1 MQKKALFIGAGIG
14 VVVVIAGAA
23 TYHRSQRNAEL
34 SRQGQIKEEG
44 LVAVTV
50 ATVES
55 RVFSLNLPFTG
66 NLLAMNRA
74 ELKAEVP
81 GRVTRVQ
88 VQEGDTVR
96 AGAVL
101 CIQDGDDLSLAAQ
114 AAEAQLAQAQAQALQ
129 AKRDAARAETLLEK
143 RSITRQAAQV
153 AETANNAA
161 AASVQAAES
170 QAGMAKVRLK
180 KARILAPFDG
190 QVARRMVQAGDV
202 LMAGQSVFEVVD
214 NRKLEIQAD
223 LPANAMAFVKPGQS
237 VRFSVPGF
245 QQPFTGTLTQV
256 SPMLSPDGRNLHVR
270 MEVPNTDRLLKS
282 GVFVEGLI
290 LGNGQTQRPSLPAAL
305 IKVEGQDGDLYVVEN
320 GIAKKR
326 SVIVGP
332 EQDGFRPVD
341 GIPVGT
347 KVVATGQGLVRD
359 GSKLKI
365 VAGGGDAAPK
375 PAPNSAPKP
384 APMPEGK

>member
-1 MQKKALFIGAGIG
+1 MQKKALIIGVGIG

-34 SRQGQIKEEG
+34 SRQSQVKKEG

-50 ATVES
+50 TTVES
-55 RVFSLNLPFTG
+55 RAFSPSIPFTG

-88 VQEGDTVR
+88 VQEGDTVK

-101 CIQDGDDLSLAAQ
+101 STQDEDDLSLAVQ

-129 AKRDAARAETLLEK
+129 AKRDAARAEMLLEK

-153 AETANNAA
+153 AETANIAA
-161 AASVQAAES
+161 AAAVQAAES
-170 QAGMAKVRLK
+170 QAGMAKLRMK

-190 QVARRMVQAGDV
+190 QVAQRLVQAGDV

-214 NRKLEIQAD
+214 NRKLEIHAD
-223 LPANAMAFVKPGQS
+223 LPANAMALVKPGQS
-237 VRFSVPGF
+237 VRFRVPGF

-256 SPMLSPDGRNLHVR
+256 SPILSPDSRNLRVR
-270 MEVPNTDRLLKS
+270 IEVPNTDRQLKS

-290 LGNGQTQRPSLPAAL
+290 LGNGQAQRPSLPASL
-305 IKVEGQDGDLYVVEN
+305 IKVDGQNGDLYVVED
-320 GIAKKR
+320 GVAKKR

-347 KVVATGQGLVRD
+347 KVVATGQDLVRD

-365 VAGGGDAAPK
+365 VADGADTAPK
-375 PAPNSAPKP
+375 PTTK
-384 APMPEGK
+384 PEGK

>member
-1 MQKKALFIGAGIG
+1 MQKKALLTGIA

-23 TYHRSQRNAEL
+23 AYHRGQRNAEL
-34 SRQGQIKEEG
+34 SRQSQVKEEG

-50 ATVES
+50 VTVEN
-55 RVFSLNLPFTG
+55 RAFSPSLPFTG

-88 VQEGDTVR
+88 MQEGDTVK

-101 CIQDGDDLSLAAQ
+101 CTQDEDDLSLAAQ

-129 AKRDAARAETLLEK
+129 AKRDAERAGMLLEK

-161 AASVQAAES
+161 AAAVQAAES
-170 QAGMAKVRLK
+170 QAGMAKVRMK

-223 LPANAMAFVKPGQS
+223 LPANAMALVKPGQR
-237 VRFSVPGF
+237 VHFRVPGF

-256 SPMLSPDGRNLHVR
+256 SPILSPDGRNLHVR

-282 GVFVEGLI
+282 GVFVEGSI

-305 IKVEGQDGDLYVVEN
+305 IKAVDQNADVYLVEN
-320 GIAKKR
+320 GAAKRR
-326 SVIVGP
+326 SVVVGP
-332 EQDGFRPVD
+332 EQGGFRPVE
-341 GIPVGT
+341 GIPAGAR
-347 KVVATGQGLVRD
+347 VVAMGQDLVKD

-365 VAGGGDAAPK
+365 VAGGTEAETKTATK
-375 PAPNSAPKP
+375 
-384 APMPEGK
+384 PEGK

>member
-1 MQKKALFIGAGIG
+1 MQKKALFIGIA
-14 VVVVIAGAA
+14 VAVVIAGTA

-34 SRQGQIKEEG
+34 SRQGQVKEEG

-50 ATVES
+50 TTVES
-55 RVFSLNLPFTG
+55 RAFSPSIPFTG
-66 NLLAMNRA
+66 NLLATNRA

-101 CIQDGDDLSLAAQ
+101 CTQDEDDLSLAAQ
-114 AAEAQLAQAQAQALQ
+114 SAGAQLAQAQAQALQ
-129 AKRDAARAETLLEK
+129 AKRDAARADTLLEK

-161 AASVQAAES
+161 AAAVQAAES
-170 QAGMAKVRLK
+170 QAGMAKVRMK
-180 KARILAPFDG
+180 KARILAPFEG

-223 LPANAMAFVKPGQS
+223 LPANAMALVKPGQS
-237 VRFSVPGF
+237 VSFRVPGF

-256 SPMLSPDGRNLHVR
+256 SPILSPDGRNLHVR

-290 LGNGQTQRPSLPAAL
+290 LGNGQTQQPSLPASL
-305 IKVEGQDGDLYVVEN
+305 IKVVDQNSDVYVVEN

-365 VAGGGDAAPK
+365 VVGEANAAPNTATK
-375 PAPNSAPKP
+375 PAST
-384 APMPEGK
+384 PEGK

>member
-1 MQKKALFIGAGIG
+1 MQKKALIIGVGIG

-34 SRQGQIKEEG
+34 SRQSQVKKEG

-50 ATVES
+50 TTVES
-55 RVFSLNLPFTG
+55 RAFSPSIPFTG

-88 VQEGDTVR
+88 VQEGDTVK

-101 CIQDGDDLSLAAQ
+101 STQDEDDLSLAVQ

-129 AKRDAARAETLLEK
+129 AKRDAARAEMLLEK

-153 AETANNAA
+153 AETANIAA
-161 AASVQAAES
+161 AAAVQAAES
-170 QAGMAKVRLK
+170 QAGMAKLRMK

-190 QVARRMVQAGDV
+190 QVARRLVQAGDV

-214 NRKLEIQAD
+214 NRKLEIHAD
-223 LPANAMAFVKPGQS
+223 LPANAMALVKPGQS
-237 VRFSVPGF
+237 VRFRVPGF

-256 SPMLSPDGRNLHVR
+256 SPILSPDSRNLRVR
-270 MEVPNTDRLLKS
+270 IEVPNTDRQLKS

-290 LGNGQTQRPSLPAAL
+290 LGNGQAQRPSLPASL
-305 IKVEGQDGDLYVVEN
+305 IKVDGQNGDLYVVEN

-347 KVVATGQGLVRD
+347 KVVATGQDLVRD

-365 VAGGGDAAPK
+365 VADGADTAPK
-375 PAPNSAPKP
+375 PTTKP
-384 APMPEGK
+384 ERK

>member
-1 MQKKALFIGAGIG
+1 MQKKALIIGVGIG

-34 SRQGQIKEEG
+34 SRQSQVKKEG

-50 ATVES
+50 TTVES
-55 RVFSLNLPFTG
+55 RAFSPSIPFTG

-88 VQEGDTVR
+88 VQEGDTVK

-101 CIQDGDDLSLAAQ
+101 STQDEDDLSLAVQ

-129 AKRDAARAETLLEK
+129 AKRDAARAEMLLEK

-153 AETANNAA
+153 AETANIAA
-161 AASVQAAES
+161 AAAVQAAES
-170 QAGMAKVRLK
+170 QAGMAKLRMK

-190 QVARRMVQAGDV
+190 QVAQRLVQAGDV

-214 NRKLEIQAD
+214 NRKLEIHAD
-223 LPANAMAFVKPGQS
+223 LPANAMALVKPGQS
-237 VRFSVPGF
+237 VRFRVPGF

-256 SPMLSPDGRNLHVR
+256 SPILSPDSRNLRVR
-270 MEVPNTDRLLKS
+270 IEVPNTDRQLKS

-290 LGNGQTQRPSLPAAL
+290 LGNGQAQRPSLPASL
-305 IKVEGQDGDLYVVEN
+305 IKVDGQNGDLYVVEN

-347 KVVATGQGLVRD
+347 KVVATGQDLVRD

-365 VAGGGDAAPK
+365 VADGADTAPK
-375 PAPNSAPKP
+375 PTTK
-384 APMPEGK
+384 PEGK

>member
-1 MQKKALFIGAGIG
+1 MQKNALFIGI
-14 VVVVIAGAA
+14 VVALVITGAA

-34 SRQGQIKEEG
+34 SRQSQVKEEG

-50 ATVES
+50 VTVES
-55 RVFSLNLPFTG
+55 RSFSTSMPFTG

-88 VQEGDTVR
+88 VQEGDTVK

-101 CIQDGDDLSLAAQ
+101 CTQDEDDLSLAAQ

-129 AKRDAARAETLLEK
+129 AKRDAERAEMLLEK

-161 AASVQAAES
+161 AAAVQAAES
-170 QAGMAKVRLK
+170 QAGMAKVRMK
-180 KARILAPFDG
+180 KARIMAPFDG

-214 NRKLEIQAD
+214 NRKLEIHAD
-223 LPANAMAFVKPGQS
+223 LPANAMALVKPSQS
-237 VRFSVPGF
+237 VRFRVPGF
-245 QQPFTGTLTQV
+245 QQAFTGTLTQV
-256 SPMLSPDGRNLHVR
+256 SPVLSPDGRNLHVR
-270 MEVPNTDRLLKS
+270 IEVPNTDRLLKS

-290 LGNGQTQRPSLPAAL
+290 MGNGQTQQPSLPASL
-305 IKVEGQDGDLYVVEN
+305 IKAEGQSGDLYVAEN

-332 EQDGFRPVD
+332 EQDGFRPID

-347 KVVATGQGLVRD
+347 KVVATGQDLVRD

-365 VAGGGDAAPK
+365 VAGEADATPK
-375 PAPNSAPKP
+375 PTTK
-384 APMPEGK
+384 PEGK

>member
-1 MQKKALFIGAGIG
+1 MQKKALIIGVGIG

-34 SRQGQIKEEG
+34 SRQSQVKKEG

-50 ATVES
+50 TTVES
-55 RVFSLNLPFTG
+55 RAFSPSIPFTG

-88 VQEGDTVR
+88 VQEGDTVK

-101 CIQDGDDLSLAAQ
+101 STQDEDDLSLAVQ

-129 AKRDAARAETLLEK
+129 AKRDAARAEMLLEK

-153 AETANNAA
+153 AETANIAA
-161 AASVQAAES
+161 AAAVQAAES
-170 QAGMAKVRLK
+170 QAGMAKLRMK

-190 QVARRMVQAGDV
+190 QVAQRLVQAGDV

-214 NRKLEIQAD
+214 NRKLEIHAD
-223 LPANAMAFVKPGQS
+223 LPANAMALVKPGQS
-237 VRFSVPGF
+237 VRFRVPGF

-256 SPMLSPDGRNLHVR
+256 SPILSPDSRNLRVR
-270 MEVPNTDRLLKS
+270 IEVPNTDRQLKS

-290 LGNGQTQRPSLPAAL
+290 LGNGQAQRPSLPASL
-305 IKVEGQDGDLYVVEN
+305 IKVDGQNGDLYVVED
-320 GIAKKR
+320 GVAKKR

-347 KVVATGQGLVRD
+347 QVVATGQDLVRD

-365 VAGGGDAAPK
+365 VADGADTAPK
-375 PAPNSAPKP
+375 PTTK
-384 APMPEGK
+384 PEGK

>member
-1 MQKKALFIGAGIG
+1 MQKNALFIGI
-14 VVVVIAGAA
+14 VVALVITGAA

-34 SRQGQIKEEG
+34 SRQSQVKEEG

-50 ATVES
+50 VTVES
-55 RVFSLNLPFTG
+55 RSFSTSMPFTG

-88 VQEGDTVR
+88 VQEGDTVK

-101 CIQDGDDLSLAAQ
+101 CTQDEDDLSLAAQ

-129 AKRDAARAETLLEK
+129 AKRDAERAEMLLEK

-161 AASVQAAES
+161 AAAVQAAES
-170 QAGMAKVRLK
+170 QAGMAKVRMK
-180 KARILAPFDG
+180 KARIMAPFDG

-214 NRKLEIQAD
+214 NRKLEIHAD
-223 LPANAMAFVKPGQS
+223 LPANAMALVKPGQS
-237 VRFSVPGF
+237 VRFRVPGF
-245 QQPFTGTLTQV
+245 QQAFTGTLTQV
-256 SPMLSPDGRNLHVR
+256 SPVLSPDGRNLHVR
-270 MEVPNTDRLLKS
+270 IEVPNTDRLLKS

-290 LGNGQTQRPSLPAAL
+290 MGNGQTQQPSLPASL
-305 IKVEGQDGDLYVVEN
+305 IKAEGQSGDLYVAEN

-332 EQDGFRPVD
+332 EQDGFRPID

-347 KVVATGQGLVRD
+347 KVVATGQDLVRD

-365 VAGGGDAAPK
+365 VAGEAVATPK
-375 PAPNSAPKP
+375 PTTK
-384 APMPEGK
+384 PEGK

>member
-1 MQKKALFIGAGIG
+1 MQKKALFIGAA
-14 VVVVIAGAA
+14 VVVVIAGSAA
-23 TYHRSQRNAEL
+23 YHRSQRNAEL
-34 SRQGQIKEEG
+34 NRQSQVKEEG
-44 LVAVTV
+44 SVAVTV

-55 RVFSLNLPFTG
+55 RAFSPSIPFTG

-81 GRVTRVQ
+81 GRVTRVL
-88 VQEGDTVR
+88 VQEGDNVR

-101 CIQDGDDLSLAAQ
+101 CTQDEDDLSLAAQ
-114 AAEAQLAQAQAQALQ
+114 SAEAQLAQAQAQALQ
-129 AKRDAARAETLLEK
+129 AKRDAERANTLLEK

-161 AASVQAAES
+161 AAAVQAAES
-170 QAGMAKVRLK
+170 QAGMAKVRMK
-180 KARILAPFDG
+180 KARIQAPFDG

-202 LMAGQSVFEVVD
+202 LMAGQSVMEVVD

-223 LPANAMAFVKPGQS
+223 LPANAMALVRPGQS
-237 VRFSVPGF
+237 VHFRVPGF

-256 SPMLSPDGRNLHVR
+256 SPVLSPDGRNLHVR

-290 LGNGQTQRPSLPAAL
+290 LGNGQAQRASLPASL
-305 IKVEGQDGDLYVVEN
+305 IKVEGQNGDVYLVQN
-320 GIAKKR
+320 GIAKKV
-326 SVIVGP
+326 SVFVGP

-341 GIPVGT
+341 GIPVGA
-347 KVVATGQGLVRD
+347 KVVATGQDLVRE
-359 GSKLKI
+359 GSRLRI
-365 VAGGGDAAPK
+365 VAGAADATLK
-375 PAPNSAPKP
+375 PAPKT
-384 APMPEGK
+384 EGK

>member
-1 MQKKALFIGAGIG
+1 MQKKALSIGIAIA
-14 VVVVIAGAA
+14 VVIAGAA
-23 TYHRSQRNAEL
+23 IYHRSQRNAEL
-34 SRQGQIKEEG
+34 SRQGQVKEEG
-44 LVAVTV
+44 LVAVTIV
-50 ATVES
+50 TVES
-55 RVFSLNLPFTG
+55 RAFSPSIPFTG

-81 GRVTRVQ
+81 GRVTRVL
-88 VQEGDTVR
+88 VQEGDAVR
-96 AGAVL
+96 AGTVL
-101 CIQDGDDLSLAAQ
+101 CSQDEDDLSLAAQ
-114 AAEAQLAQAQAQALQ
+114 SAEAQLAQAQAQALQ

-161 AASVQAAES
+161 AAAVQAAES
-170 QAGMAKVRLK
+170 QAGMAKVRMK

-223 LPANAMAFVKPGQS
+223 LPASAMALVKPGQS
-237 VRFSVPGF
+237 VHFRVPGF
-245 QQPFTGTLTQV
+245 QQPFQGTLTQV
-256 SPMLSPDGRNLHVR
+256 SPILSPDGRNLHVR
-270 MEVPNTDRLLKS
+270 MEVPNTDSKLKS

-290 LGNGQTQRPSLPAAL
+290 LGNGQAQRPALPTAL
-305 IKVEGQDGDLYVVEN
+305 IKVEGQNSDLYVVEN
-320 GIAKKR
+320 GVAKKR

-347 KVVATGQGLVRD
+347 KVVATGQDLVRD

-365 VAGGGDAAPK
+365 VGDGSGVTSVTTAAPK
-375 PAPNSAPKP
+375 PDTKP
-384 APMPEGK
+384 AQSSEGK

>member
-1 MQKKALFIGAGIG
+1 MQKKALIIGVGIG

-34 SRQGQIKEEG
+34 SRQSQVKKEG

-50 ATVES
+50 TTVES
-55 RVFSLNLPFTG
+55 RAFSPSIPFTG

-88 VQEGDTVR
+88 VQEGDTVK

-101 CIQDGDDLSLAAQ
+101 STQDEDDLSLAVQ

-129 AKRDAARAETLLEK
+129 AKRDAARAEMLLEK

-153 AETANNAA
+153 AETANIAA
-161 AASVQAAES
+161 AAAVQAAES
-170 QAGMAKVRLK
+170 QAGMAKLRMK

-190 QVARRMVQAGDV
+190 QVARRLVQAGDV

-214 NRKLEIQAD
+214 NRKLEIHAD
-223 LPANAMAFVKPGQS
+223 LPANAMALVKPGQS
-237 VRFSVPGF
+237 VRFRVPGF

-256 SPMLSPDGRNLHVR
+256 SPILSPDSRNLRVR
-270 MEVPNTDRLLKS
+270 IEVPNTDRQLKS

-290 LGNGQTQRPSLPAAL
+290 LGNGQAQRPSLPASL
-305 IKVEGQDGDLYVVEN
+305 IKVDGQNGDLYVVEN

-347 KVVATGQGLVRD
+347 KVVATGQDLVRD

-365 VAGGGDAAPK
+365 VANGADTAPK
-375 PAPNSAPKP
+375 PTTK
-384 APMPEGK
+384 PEGK

>member
-1 MQKKALFIGAGIG
+1 MQKKALIIGVGIG

-34 SRQGQIKEEG
+34 SRQSQVKKEG

-50 ATVES
+50 TTVES
-55 RVFSLNLPFTG
+55 RAFSPSIPFTG

-88 VQEGDTVR
+88 VQEGDTVK

-101 CIQDGDDLSLAAQ
+101 STQDEDDLSLAVQ

-129 AKRDAARAETLLEK
+129 AKRDAARAEMLLEK
-143 RSITRQAAQV
+143 RSITRQAAQA

-161 AASVQAAES
+161 AAAVQAAES
-170 QAGMAKVRLK
+170 QAGMAKLRMK

-190 QVARRMVQAGDV
+190 QVAQRLVQAGDV
-202 LMAGQSVFEVVD
+202 LMAGQSVFEMVD
-214 NRKLEIQAD
+214 NRKLEIHAD
-223 LPANAMAFVKPGQS
+223 LPANAMALVKPGQS
-237 VRFSVPGF
+237 VRFRVPGF

-256 SPMLSPDGRNLHVR
+256 SPILSPDSRNLRVR
-270 MEVPNTDRLLKS
+270 IEVPNTDRQLKS

-290 LGNGQTQRPSLPAAL
+290 LGNGQAQRPSLPASL
-305 IKVEGQDGDLYVVEN
+305 IKVDGQNGDLYVVED
-320 GIAKKR
+320 GVAKKR

-347 KVVATGQGLVRD
+347 KVVATGQDLVRD

-365 VAGGGDAAPK
+365 VADGADTAPK
-375 PAPNSAPKP
+375 PTTK
-384 APMPEGK
+384 PEGK

>member
-1 MQKKALFIGAGIG
+1 MQKKALFVGIA
-14 VVVVIAGAA
+14 VAVVIAGAA

-34 SRQGQIKEEG
+34 RRQSQVKGEG
-44 LVAVTV
+44 LVTVTI

-55 RVFSLNLPFTG
+55 HAFNPSIPFTG
-66 NLLAMNRA
+66 NLLAVNRA

-96 AGAVL
+96 AGTVL
-101 CIQDGDDLSLAAQ
+101 CSQDEDDLSLAAQ
-114 AAEAQLAQAQAQALQ
+114 SAEAQLAQARAQALQ

-161 AASVQAAES
+161 AAAVQAAES
-170 QAGMAKVRLK
+170 QAGMARVRMK

-190 QVARRMVQAGDV
+190 QVARRLVQAGDV

-223 LPANAMAFVKPGQS
+223 LPANAMALVKPGQS
-237 VRFSVPGF
+237 VHFRVPGF

-256 SPMLSPDGRNLHVR
+256 SPVLSPDGRNLHVR
-270 MEVPNTDRLLKS
+270 MEVPNSDRLLKS

-290 LGNGQTQRPSLPAAL
+290 LGTGQTQRPSLPASL
-305 IKVEGQDGDLYVVEN
+305 IKVEGQMGDLYLVEN

-326 SVIVGP
+326 SVTVGP
-332 EQDGFRPVD
+332 EQDGYRPVD
-341 GIPVGT
+341 GIPVGAQ
-347 KVVATGQGLVRD
+347 VVAVGQDLVRD

-365 VAGGGDAAPK
+365 VAGPADIPQK
-375 PAPNSAPKP
+375 PATK
-384 APMPEGK
+384 PEGK

>member
-1 MQKKALFIGAGIG
+1 MQKNALFIGI
-14 VVVVIAGAA
+14 VVALVITGAA

-34 SRQGQIKEEG
+34 SRQSQVKEEG

-50 ATVES
+50 VTVES
-55 RVFSLNLPFTG
+55 RSFSTSMPFTG

-88 VQEGDTVR
+88 VQEGDTVK

-101 CIQDGDDLSLAAQ
+101 CTQDEDDLSLAAQ

-129 AKRDAARAETLLEK
+129 AKRDAERAEMLLEK

-161 AASVQAAES
+161 AAAVQAAES
-170 QAGMAKVRLK
+170 QAGMAKVRMK
-180 KARILAPFDG
+180 KARIMAPFDG

-214 NRKLEIQAD
+214 NRKLEIHAD
-223 LPANAMAFVKPGQS
+223 LPANAMALVKPGQS
-237 VRFSVPGF
+237 VRFRVPGF
-245 QQPFTGTLTQV
+245 QQAFTGTLTQV
-256 SPMLSPDGRNLHVR
+256 SPVLSPDGRNLHVR
-270 MEVPNTDRLLKS
+270 IEVPNTDRLLKS

-290 LGNGQTQRPSLPAAL
+290 MGNGQTQQPSLPASL
-305 IKVEGQDGDLYVVEN
+305 IKAEGQSGDLYVAEN

-332 EQDGFRPVD
+332 EQDGFRPID

-347 KVVATGQGLVRD
+347 KVVATGQDLVRD

-365 VAGGGDAAPK
+365 VAGEADATPK
-375 PAPNSAPKP
+375 PTTK
-384 APMPEGK
+384 PEGK

>member
-1 MQKKALFIGAGIG
+1 MQKKALYIGIA

-34 SRQGQIKEEG
+34 RRQSHVKEEG
-44 LVAVTV
+44 LVTVTV

-55 RVFSLNLPFTG
+55 RAFSPSIPFTG

-74 ELKAEVP
+74 DLRAEVP
-81 GRVTRVQ
+81 GRVTHVH
-88 VQEGDTVR
+88 VQEGDTVK

-101 CIQDGDDLSLAAQ
+101 STQDEDDLALAAQ

-129 AKRDAARAETLLEK
+129 AKRDAARAEMLLEK

-161 AASVQAAES
+161 AAAVQAAES
-170 QAGMAKVRLK
+170 QAGMAKVRMK

-223 LPANAMAFVKPGQS
+223 LPANAMALVKPGQS
-237 VRFSVPGF
+237 VSFRVPGF

-256 SPMLSPDGRNLHVR
+256 SPILSPDGRNLHVR
-270 MEVPNTDRLLKS
+270 MEVPNTDRQLKS

-290 LGNGQTQRPSLPAAL
+290 LGNGQVQRASLPTSL
-305 IKVEGQDGDLYVVEN
+305 LKVEGQNGDLYVVEN
-320 GIAKKR
+320 GVAKKR
-326 SVIVGP
+326 SVLVGA
-332 EQDGFRPVD
+332 EQDGYRPLD
-341 GIPVGT
+341 GISVGT
-347 KVVATGQGLVRD
+347 KVVATGQDLVRE
-359 GSKLKI
+359 GSRLQI
-365 VAGGGDAAPK
+365 VAGEANAAPK
-375 PAPNSAPKP
+375 SAVK
-384 APMPEGK
+384 PEGK

>member
-1 MQKKALFIGAGIG
+1 MQKKALIIGVGIG

-34 SRQGQIKEEG
+34 SRQSQVKKEG

-50 ATVES
+50 TTVES
-55 RVFSLNLPFTG
+55 RAFSPSIPFTG

-88 VQEGDTVR
+88 VQEGDTVK

-101 CIQDGDDLSLAAQ
+101 STQDEDDLSLAVQ

-129 AKRDAARAETLLEK
+129 AKRDAARAEMLLEK

-153 AETANNAA
+153 AETANIAA
-161 AASVQAAES
+161 AAAVQAAES
-170 QAGMAKVRLK
+170 QAGMAKLRMK

-190 QVARRMVQAGDV
+190 QVAQRLVQAGDV
-202 LMAGQSVFEVVD
+202 LMAGQSVFEMVD
-214 NRKLEIQAD
+214 NRKLEIHAD
-223 LPANAMAFVKPGQS
+223 LPANAMALVKPGQS
-237 VRFSVPGF
+237 VRFRVPGF

-256 SPMLSPDGRNLHVR
+256 SPILSPDSRNLRVR
-270 MEVPNTDRLLKS
+270 IEVPNTDRQLKS

-290 LGNGQTQRPSLPAAL
+290 LGNGQAQRPSLPASL
-305 IKVEGQDGDLYVVEN
+305 IKVDGQNGDLYVVED
-320 GIAKKR
+320 GVAKKR

-347 KVVATGQGLVRD
+347 KVVATGQDLVRD

-365 VAGGGDAAPK
+365 VADGADTAPK
-375 PAPNSAPKP
+375 PTTK
-384 APMPEGK
+384 PEGK

>member
-1 MQKKALFIGAGIG
+1 MQKKALFIGIG
-14 VVVVIAGAA
+14 VAVVIASTA

-34 SRQGQIKEEG
+34 NRQSQVKDEG
-44 LVAVTV
+44 LVAVTT

-55 RVFSLNLPFTG
+55 RAFSPSIPFTG

-81 GRVTRVQ
+81 GRVTRVL

-101 CIQDGDDLSLAAQ
+101 CTQDEDDLALAAQ
-114 AAEAQLAQAQAQALQ
+114 SAGAQLAQAQAQALQ
-129 AKRDAARAETLLEK
+129 AKRDSARAETLLEK

-161 AASVQAAES
+161 AAAVQAAES
-170 QAGMAKVRLK
+170 QAGMARVRMK
-180 KARILAPFDG
+180 KARIQAPFDG
-190 QVARRMVQAGDV
+190 QVARRLVQAGDV

-223 LPANAMAFVKPGQS
+223 LPANAMALVKPGQS
-237 VRFSVPGF
+237 VHFRVPGF

-256 SPMLSPDGRNLHVR
+256 SPILSPDGRNLHVR
-270 MEVPNTDRLLKS
+270 MEVPNTDSKLKS

-290 LGNGQTQRPSLPAAL
+290 LGNGQTQRPALPTSL
-305 IKVEGQDGDLYVVEN
+305 IKVEGQNGDLYVVEN

-326 SVIVGP
+326 SVIVGT

-341 GIPVGT
+341 GIPVGA

-365 VAGGGDAAPK
+365 VDSGPEASPK
-375 PAPNSAPKP
+375 RATK
-384 APMPEGK
+384 PEGK